1 MEPSCQKL
9 RKSRTIAAF
18 SHLECPFLWSVS
30 QICFVFTSRMSIFV
44 ECLADL
50 LRFHI
55 LKPHFCGVSRRI
67 ASLPVGQ
74 WNCESLRHSANHQP
88 IISQSLSQSVGQ

>member
-44 ECLADL
+44 ECLAEL
-50 LRFHI
+50 LRCQ
-55 LKPHFCGVSRRI
+55 LVSGTV
-67 ASLPVGQ
+67 S
-74 WNCESLRHSANHQP
+74 H
-88 IISQSLSQSVGQ
+88 